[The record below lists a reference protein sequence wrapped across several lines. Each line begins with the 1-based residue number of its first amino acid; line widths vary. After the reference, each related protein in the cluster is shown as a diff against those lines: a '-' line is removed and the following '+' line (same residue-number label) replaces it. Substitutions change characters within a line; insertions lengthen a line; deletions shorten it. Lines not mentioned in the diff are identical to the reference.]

1 MKFQSRMPASTLC
14 ASNMNNPKPPLVVAL
29 DAAHSRQSNAGVAR
43 YGRSLAAALARHDE
57 ISVIEL
63 GGGDVASRGTIAK
76 RALTLRQDFIWYP
89 WLGRRRARR
98 AGADIYHV
106 PIPRGPMTCG
116 KPSLVLT
123 VHDLVPLLFPGT
135 MTPWSRVHSRLTLR
149 RTLDAA
155 DRIITPSRD
164 TADDLESLLGISSS
178 RIRVV
183 HNGVDDLFFGTPDQR
198 VNLAGSESFEGQDPY
213 VLFVGTPEPRKN
225 LDRLRSAMVLLRQR
239 GFRERLVIAG
249 AGGWGTAGVDGHH
262 AALVQRVGRVSDR
275 DLHALYA
282 NASCVALPSLH
293 EGFGLTAL
301 EAMASGAP
309 VVAANAGA
317 LPEITGGAA
326 ILVDPLDAS
335 DIAEGLARCIGERE
349 VLAAA
354 GRARAGQFT
363 WPRAAEETIAVYREL
378 V

>member
-1 MKFQSRMPASTLC
+1 MTDP
-14 ASNMNNPKPPLVVAL
+14 NPMLVVAL

-43 YGRSLAAALARHDE
+43 YGRSLAAELAVRDDIAL
-57 ISVIEL
+57 VEL
-63 GGGDVASRGTIAK
+63 GGGDVASRGTAAK

-89 WLGRRRARR
+89 WLGRRRARE

-106 PIPRGPMTCG
+106 PIPRGPMSSG
-116 KPSLVLT
+116 LPSLVLT
-123 VHDLVPLLFPGT
+123 VHDLVPLLFPET
-135 MTPWSRVHSRLTLR
+135 MTPWSRAHSRLTLR

-155 DRIITPSRD
+155 DRIITPSRN
-164 TADDLESLLGISSS
+164 TADDLETLLGVSGA

-183 HNGVDDLFFGTPDQR
+183 HNGIDDLFFERSDQR
-198 VNLAGSESFEGQDPY
+198 TKSDGSRSREGAGPY

-225 LDRLRSAMVLLRQR
+225 LDRLRSAMIILRRR
-239 GFRERLVIAG
+239 GFSERLVIAG
-249 AGGWGTAGVDGHH
+249 AGGWGTAGADGTEGAH
-262 AALVQRVGRVSDR
+262 VERVGRVSDR
-275 DLHALYA
+275 DLHVLYA

-301 EAMASGAP
+301 EAMAAGTP

-335 DIAEGLARCIGERE
+335 DIADGLARCIGERE
-349 VLAAA
+349 VLSAA
-354 GRARAGQFT
+354 GRARARQFRWSRT
-363 WPRAAEETIAVYREL
+363 AEETVAVYREL